1 MQNLEFYKP
10 QRGHRTSKK
19 ITLCSFSSFSGSVSL
34 VIYYSLLH
42 PKSTDIW
49 QGFVRKSCGV
59 AGGDK
64 AEGDSPPQ
72 ASGPAGEGPESLGTC
87 QEESDVLTSL
97 GKPPSPQWGPPQAGM
112 ESQMAGEASFLS
124 HHHWLLVKLALKTG
138 NVSKINALFGEDNP
152 GFFCSPPWGLSQH
165 CNQERKP
172 PSSQQEPPLS
182 PHKPLTSEEGSE
194 LQVVPRAE
202 ADETSNYVSFA
213 SDNRDK
219 TPAQKP
225 SAVQQEGSPKEG
237 DGAASGV
244 QGRGAGGWLGGGE
257 GQESST
263 LYFSATT
270 EGAMSSHQDGGRAT
284 LTMSVSGRRLGEGSP
299 ARPAS
304 PLPATKPFP
313 ATMANISPILGTGPG
328 RSFHPSGRALG
339 GSGHGGQQES
349 TRDQNHPATAGTQMP
364 WPKVSPRPA
373 VEPCLTSTPKSES
386 THRDSSWRERLKTET
401 SFFI

>member
-1 MQNLEFYKP
+1 MP
-10 QRGHRTSKK
+10 R
-19 ITLCSFSSFSGSVSL
+19 GSVSL

-49 QGFVRKSCGV
+49 QGFVRKSCGI

-64 AEGDSPPQ
+64 AEGDSPPR

-87 QEESDVLTSL
+87 QEESDGLTSL
-97 GKPPSPQWGPPQAGM
+97 GKPPSPQWGPPEAGM
-112 ESQMAGEASFLS
+112 EIQMAGEASFLR

-172 PSSQQEPPLS
+172 PSSQQEPPSS
-182 PHKPLTSEEGSE
+182 PHNSLTSEEGSE
-194 LQVVPRAE
+194 LRVVPRAE
-202 ADETSNYVSFA
+202 ADETSNYISFA
-213 SDNRDK
+213 SDNHDK

-225 SAVQQEGSPKEG
+225 SAMQQEGSPKEG
-237 DGAASGV
+237 DEAASGV

-270 EGAMSSHQDGGRAT
+270 EGAMSSHQEGGRAT
-284 LTMSVSGRRLGEGSP
+284 LTMSLSGRRLGEGSP

-339 GSGHGGQQES
+339 GSGDGEKQES
-349 TRDQNHPATAGTQMP
+349 TRDRDHPATAGTQTS